1 MAKSRNNLLGVG
13 GQRGHLPRNG
23 GPGSGGPHGAGDRQA
38 AGNRKQELARR
49 MRERLTGTEQEPGTE
64 ASEAGT
70 DTSGGGTEP
79 SGPEA
84 RTEQGA
90 AEPRA

>member
-13 GQRGHLPRNG
+13 GQRGHLPKNG

-38 AGNRKQELARR
+38 AETRKQELARR
-49 MRERLTGTEQEPGTE
+49 MRERVTGTEQETDTE
-64 ASEAGT
+64 ATGAGT
-70 DTSGGGTEP
+70 DAAGPGREP
-79 SGPEA
+79 SAAG
-84 RTEQGA
+84 TDQSA